1 VEYARDLGQ
10 VDLWEESLRR
20 SLERRG
26 RPRRS
31 SVELHRLRPARD
43 LTLTDVIERSAHY
56 SQLRRQAAERPGL
69 PRPSAALG
77 GVSAM
82 ALLAAATV
90 PKLVGG
96 GGNAHK
102 PTAALKEAADA
113 APVSSAAHAAAA
125 PSIPRPATHPPRLM
139 RPTPTHRTVAR
150 AATVQHSAPAEAPAR
165 QTTAAAPRATVASV
179 TTHSSGGAG
188 LTAAPRHT
196 AAKTHVPRSSSTHRS
211 TTTTHTSGG
220 VQVKPKAKATPT
232 TSTHASAPT
241 SPPAASGSY
250 VNPLAHASLTP
261 ERIDQGVDYSGSGTL
276 TALGAG
282 RVVATS
288 GSGWPGDFIEYRL
301 TSGAY
306 AGRYV
311 FYAEHV
317 APVPGLRVGETVQP
331 GQAIATISGGIEIGW
346 GSGVG
351 SQPLAQA
358 NGHWSS
364 GSDAANYATPE
375 GRSFSALIA
384 SLGGPPGKVE
394 G

>member
-1 VEYARDLGQ
+1 
-10 VDLWEESLRR
+10 
-20 SLERRG
+20 
-26 RPRRS
+26 
-31 SVELHRLRPARD
+31 VELHRLRPARD
-43 LTLTDVIERSAHY
+43 LTLADVIERSANY
-56 SQLRRQAAERPGL
+56 SQLRRQAAERQAL

-77 GVSAM
+77 GFSAM

-96 GGNAHK
+96 GGNAHQ
-102 PTAALKEAADA
+102 PTAVLKEAADT
-113 APVSSAAHAAAA
+113 APVSSRTHAAAA
-125 PSIPRPATHPPRLM
+125 LGIPRPATHPPRLM
-139 RPTPTHRTVAR
+139 RPTATHRAVAR
-150 AATVQHSAPAEAPAR
+150 AATVQRSAPADAPAA
-165 QTTAAAPRATVASV
+165 QTTTSAPRATVASV
-179 TTHSSGGAG
+179 TSHSSGGAG
-188 LTAAPRHT
+188 LTATPRHT
-196 AAKTHVPRSSSTHRS
+196 VTKTGVPRPSSTDKS
-211 TTTTHTSGG
+211 TAATHASGG
-220 VQVKPKAKATPT
+220 VQVKSQTKVTATTPT
-232 TSTHASAPT
+232 HTSAPT
-241 SPPAASGSY
+241 PAPVSSGGY

-317 APVPGLRVGETVQP
+317 APVSGLRVGETVQP

-358 NGHWSS
+358 DGHWSRA
-364 GSDAANYATPE
+364 SDAANVATPE